1 VLGPLVDQLGADRID
16 AIRGIFNGTTN
27 YILSTMAS
35 DAREYEDVLAEAQ
48 ARGYAE
54 ADPVSDVEGFD
65 AAYKLVLLSRLAW
78 GGWIDVDDVRRGAP
92 AVGGDSAAG
101 IIGVKRSHMSVAAR
115 VGLMLKLV
123 SRAERDGER
132 VRGAVTPM
140 AVKAG
145 SPLGATAG
153 VVNYVEFDADPVGR
167 VSMAGPGAGGP
178 ATSSAIL
185 ADVLALGRGAGSTW
199 GVLPPAER
207 LELEDDLGG
216 ERGWLVVVEGL
227 GEAGFPDGI
236 KELALAM
243 TDEGFV
249 SQPASLPAVTAKL
262 GLVDR
267 PVTVYPVL
275 ADA

>member
-1 VLGPLVDQLGADRID
+1 
-16 AIRGIFNGTTN
+16 
-27 YILSTMAS
+27 
-35 DAREYEDVLAEAQ
+35 
-48 ARGYAE
+48 
-54 ADPVSDVEGFD
+54 
-65 AAYKLVLLSRLAW
+65 
-78 GGWIDVDDVRRGAP
+78 
-92 AVGGDSAAG
+92 VGGDSAAG

-115 VGLMLKLV
+115 LGLMLKLV
-123 SRAERDGER
+123 SRAERDGGR

-145 SPLGATAG
+145 SPLGATGG
-153 VVNYVEFDADPVGR
+153 VVNYVEFDADPAGR

-185 ADVLALGRGAGSTW
+185 ADVLALCRGAGSTW